1 MAKKRG
7 NGEGSISQRPNGLW
21 QGQISL
27 DKDENGKTKRITL
40 YGKTR
45 REVSEK
51 IQLALADQ
59 QKGEFIEK
67 KTTTFDYYAT
77 LWIENQRTSLQPNT
91 INKYK
96 SLFDNHIK
104 KVIGHI
110 KIQELTRQ
118 NIQTLINNSTLS
130 PKSLAEIHMIIKN
143 VLNLAVE
150 DNVIKKNVCSK
161 IELPFIKEKEIT
173 ILTDEQTSGILT
185 ECFGTRIY
193 DIVLLELATGMRRG
207 EILGLTWDDI
217 DFVNNTININKTW
230 IVVNGVPQW
239 SNTATGTKTKAGKR
253 IIAVPE
259 EAMEELQQRH
269 VLQPDD
275 VYVFQNKNG
284 TPHNP
289 NNFLRDFKIHAVKA
303 GVDKFP
309 FHSLRHNYGT
319 QLASLNTHTRLIE
332 AQLGH
337 SDYRS
342 SRRYIHATE
351 KGQHEAAEK
360 IGQVMK
366 NLKLNC
372 STIAVQDKKDSETE
386 VTKP

>member
-21 QGQISL
+21 QGQVSL
-27 DKDENGKTKRITL
+27 GKDDNGKTKRATF

-45 REVSEK
+45 RDVSEK
-51 IQLALADQ
+51 IKTALNEQ
-59 QKGEFIEK
+59 QNGEFIEK
-67 KTTTFDYYAT
+67 KSTTFDYCAQ
-77 LWIENQRTSLQPNT
+77 LWLDGKRTSLQTNT
-91 INKYK
+91 INKYC
-96 SLFDNHIK
+96 SLYDNHIK
-104 KVIGHI
+104 KILGNI
-110 KIQELTRQ
+110 KIQELTRKD
-118 NIQTLINNSTLS
+118 IQKLITASSLS

-143 VLNLAVE
+143 ILILAVE
-150 DNVIKKNVCSK
+150 DNLIKKNVCSK
-161 IELPFIKEKEIT
+161 IELPVITEKEIT
-173 ILTDEQTSGILT
+173 ILTDEQTTAILA

-193 DIVLLELATGMRRG
+193 DIVLLELATGMRRS

-217 DFVNNTININKTW
+217 DFKNNKININKSW
-230 IVVNGVPQW
+230 IVVNGIPQW
-239 SNTATGTKTKAGKR
+239 STTASGTKTKAGKR
-253 IIAVPE
+253 LIAVPE
-259 EAMEELQQRH
+259 EAMDELAQRR

-289 NNFLRDFKIHAVKA
+289 NNFLRDFKTHAVKA

-319 QLASLNTHTRLIE
+319 QLAALNTHTRLIE

-360 IGQVMK
+360 IGQVLR
-366 NLKLNC
+366 NIKLGC
-372 STIAVQDKKDSETE
+372 STVAVQNKKDSIAEAK
-386 VTKP
+386 KP

>member
-1 MAKKRG
+1 MMAKKRG

-27 DKDENGKTKRITL
+27 GKDDDGKTKRVTL

-51 IQLALADQ
+51 IQTALAEYQAGD
-59 QKGEFIEK
+59 FIEK
-67 KTTTFDYYAT
+67 KSTTFDYYAA
-77 LWIENQRTSLQPNT
+77 LWIDNKRTSLQANT
-91 INKYK
+91 INKYC
-96 SLFDNHIK
+96 SLFENHIK
-104 KVIGHI
+104 KVIGPI

-118 NIQTLINNSTLS
+118 NIQKLITNSNLS

-143 VLNLAVE
+143 ILNLALE
-150 DNVIKKNVCSK
+150 DNIIKKNVCSK
-161 IELPFIKEKEIT
+161 IELPVIKEKEIT
-173 ILTDEQTSGILT
+173 ILTDEQTNGILT
-185 ECFGTRIY
+185 ACFGTRIY

-207 EILGLTWDDI
+207 EILGLTWDDL

-239 SNTATGTKTKAGKR
+239 STTATGTKTKAGKR

-259 EAMEELQQRH
+259 EAMDELARRR

-275 VYVFQNKNG
+275 VYVFQNING

-289 NNFLRDFKIHAVKA
+289 NNFLRDFKMHAVKA

-309 FHSLRHNYGT
+309 FHDLRHNYGT
-319 QLASLNTHTRLIE
+319 QLAALNTHTRLIE

-360 IGQVMK
+360 IGLVMK
-366 NLKLNC
+366 NLKLGYH
-372 STIAVQDKKDSETE
+372 KDSI
-386 VTKP
+386 

>member
-1 MAKKRG
+1 M
-7 NGEGSISQRPNGLW
+7 
-21 QGQISL
+21 
-27 DKDENGKTKRITL
+27 
-40 YGKTR
+40 
-45 REVSEK
+45 
-51 IQLALADQ
+51 
-59 QKGEFIEK
+59 
-67 KTTTFDYYAT
+67 
-77 LWIENQRTSLQPNT
+77 
-91 INKYK
+91 
-96 SLFDNHIK
+96 
-104 KVIGHI
+104 
-110 KIQELTRQ
+110 TRQ
-118 NIQTLINNSTLS
+118 NIKKLINDSALS

-143 VLNLAVE
+143 ILNLAVE
-150 DNVIKKNVCSK
+150 DNVLKKNVCSK
-161 IELPFIKEKEIT
+161 IELPVIKEKEIVIST
-173 ILTDEQTSGILT
+173 DDQTNAILA

-193 DIVLLELATGMRRG
+193 DIVLLELATGMRRS

-239 SNTATGTKTKAGKR
+239 SDTATGTKTKAGRR

-259 EAMEELQQRH
+259 EAMNELQRRSI
-269 VLQPDD
+269 LRPDD

-289 NNFLRDFKIHAVKA
+289 NKFLRDFKKHAANA

-319 QLASLNTHTRLIE
+319 QLAALNTHTRLIE

-337 SDYRS
+337 SDYRT

-360 IGQVMK
+360 IGQAMK
-366 NLKLNC
+366 HLKLGC
-372 STIAVQDKKDSETE
+372 STVSVQASKKASQP
-386 VTKP
+386 KL